1 MPDVKSTLQSKVIDL
16 ASEALSS
23 FCDDMS
29 GMFGVEMSCEQVS
42 VSENAGEEIKKHY
55 KKLGAV
61 YSVNVTG
68 ALNNDFRIL
77 VDKSGLFTITG
88 VVVMLPKSRVLS
100 SVKRGTLADATEISD
115 AVGEVGNLMIGSWD
129 RIFKAAFNDNTQF
142 LHSGTFVGDPNA
154 EDNGVIDL
162 ASDGDVTFVSYAMS
176 VGEYPPF
183 QCGVYLPSRLF
194 NESQTNSKPDAQDVV
209 VPEVEEAAPAEPDTP
224 IEPVEVAEPVTE
236 TTQVPEPQ
244 ETPAQADEA
253 PVEAEPA
260 EKTDPASEMAQVP
273 EPQEAPVQA
282 DEAQV
287 EAVPTETA
295 EPAAETAPVTES
307 QETPV
312 QTDEAHVEAVPAE
325 CPDPVLVPAQSVPV
339 NSEANLLAKHLMQTE
354 VHWVSVDDTVNQAQT
369 KMQETGVSYLLV
381 GDGTKLEGIV
391 TDSDLDGAASIYLRP
406 IFSKWR
412 RPEDDAT
419 LQIRL
424 KWIMSKQIYSV
435 NPETPL
441 CNIVHLKCKYDI
453 SCLPVVDV
461 QGQMLGV
468 VTTKD
473 MLQGVVNRD
482 LEEMGVA
489 VA

>member
-1 MPDVKSTLQSKVIDL
+1 MPEIKSTLQSKVIGL
-16 ASEALSS
+16 ASEALTS

-29 GMFGVEMSCEQVS
+29 GMFGVEMSCEQVD
-42 VSENAGEEIKKHY
+42 VSKDPGEDINKHF

-68 ALNNDFRIL
+68 ALNNDLRIL
-77 VDKSGLFTITG
+77 VDRAGLFTITG
-88 VVVMLPKSRVLS
+88 VVVMLPQSRILS
-100 SVKRGTLADATEISD
+100 SAKRGTLADATEISD
-115 AVGEVGNLMIGSWD
+115 AVGEVGNLMVGSWD
-129 RIFKAAFNDNTQF
+129 RIFREGFQDNTHL
-142 LHSGTFVGDPNA
+142 LHTGTFVGDPNA

-162 ASDGDVTFVSYAMS
+162 ASDGDVTFVSYEMS
-176 VGEYPPF
+176 VGEYPSF

-194 NESQTNSKPDAQDVV
+194 DESTTNSESDAQDVV
-209 VPEVEEAAPAEPDTP
+209 VPEAEEAVTT
-224 IEPVEVAEPVTE
+224 EPVAETAPVPKPEKIPVQTE
-236 TTQVPEPQ
+236 
-244 ETPAQADEA
+244 EA
-253 PVEAEPA
+253 PVEAVPA
-260 EKTDPASEMAQVP
+260 REVDPAPETAQVP
-273 EPQEAPVQA
+273 EPKAAPVEA

-287 EAVPTETA
+287 EAAPTEAA
-295 EPAAETAPVTES
+295 EPAAETGQKPVS
-307 QETPV
+307 QEAPV
-312 QTDEAHVEAVPAE
+312 QTDEAHVEAVTVE
-325 CPDPVLVPAQSVPV
+325 KSDPVFVPAQSVSG
-339 NSEANLLAKHLMQTE
+339 NAEANLLAKHLMQTQ

-369 KMQETGVSYLLV
+369 KMQEAGVPYLLV

-391 TDSDLDGAASIYLRP
+391 THSDLGSAASIYLRP

-424 KWIMSKQIYSV
+424 KWIMSKQVYSV

-461 QGQMLGV
+461 QGQILGV

-473 MLQGVVNRD
+473 MLKSVVNRG